1 MTTPSAGSPEASPA
15 ATRHVVVV
23 GGGITG
29 LAAAYHLSTLGVRVT
44 LLEADDRLGGKIRT
58 SPFAGLPAVDEGP
71 DAFLTRV
78 PFASTLAREVG
89 LGDAMTSPASGTAAI
104 WSNGMHTIPTGLMLG
119 VPTGVTSLA
128 VSPLMSWRGK
138 ARAALEPLLPRRS
151 VPDDNLGAL
160 VRSRFG
166 NEVHEMLVDPLVG
179 SIYAS
184 DTDRLSMSAVP
195 QLGDLARRGRSLLIS
210 GRRMRSAA
218 PAASGPI
225 FETPLAGVGALVDAL
240 AASLHAS
247 GTDLRTGTAV
257 VAVERA
263 GTMQRIVCADGTAL
277 DADGVVLASPAHL
290 TADLIGAQST
300 TAADLLRATD
310 TSSVAMVTLAVP
322 GADWPSA
329 LTGSGYLVPKR
340 HQRTVTAVSFASNKW
355 SHWRPADGSVILRT
369 SLGRDG
375 LAVDD
380 RSDDDLVA
388 AALTEVSRHIGVDL
402 TPTSVRLTRWP
413 DAFPQYRPGH
423 MARVDRI
430 ESALATD
437 APGVVVAGAGY
448 RGIGIPACVHQGRN
462 AASVLARHLGIV
474 RQSPT

>member
-1 MTTPSAGSPEASPA
+1 MTTASAGSG
-15 ATRHVVVV
+15 HVVVV

-29 LAAAYHLSTLGVRVT
+29 LAAAHQLTALGVRVT
-44 LLEADDRLGGKIRT
+44 LLEAGDRLGGKIST

-89 LGDAMTSPASGTAAI
+89 LGGAMTSPASGSASI
-104 WSNGMHTIPTGLMLG
+104 WSHGMHTIPTGLMLG
-119 VPTGVTSLA
+119 VPTGVSALA
-128 VSPLMSWRGK
+128 RSPLMSWRGK
-138 ARAALEPLLPRRS
+138 ARAALEPVLPRRS

-218 PAASGPI
+218 PTTTGPI
-225 FETPLAGVGALVDAL
+225 FETPLAGVGALVDAV
-240 AASLHAS
+240 AASLRDA
-247 GTDLRTGTAV
+247 GADLRVDTAV
-257 VAVERA
+257 VAVERTST
-263 GTMQRIVCADGTAL
+263 GQRVVCADGTVL
-277 DADGVVLASPAHL
+277 DVDGVVLASPAHL
-290 TADLIGAQST
+290 TAELVRSQSAA
-300 TAADLLRATD
+300 TAGLLEQTD

-329 LTGSGYLVPKR
+329 LTGSGYLVPKK

-375 LAVDD
+375 LVVDD
-380 RSDDDLVA
+380 RSDDELVSA
-388 AALTEVSRHIGVDL
+388 AVTEVSRHIGVDL
-402 TPTSVRLTRWP
+402 APTSVRLTRWP

-423 MARVDRI
+423 LARVDRI

-462 AASVLARHLGIV
+462 AASVLAQHLGIV

>member
-1 MTTPSAGSPEASPA
+1 VNTAHDA
-15 ATRHVVVV
+15 RHVVVV

-29 LAAAYHLSTLGVRVT
+29 LAAAHQLSVLGLRVT
-44 LLEADDRLGGKIRT
+44 LLEAADRLGGKIRT
-58 SPFAGLPAVDEGP
+58 TPFAGLPAVDEGP

-89 LGDAMTSPASGTAAI
+89 LGDAMTSPASGTASI
-104 WSNGMHTIPTGLMLG
+104 WSDGLHTIPAGLMLG
-119 VPTGVTSLA
+119 VPTGVSTLA
-128 VSPLMSWRGK
+128 LSPLMSWRGK
-138 ARAALEPLLPRRS
+138 ARAALEPFLPRRS

-218 PAASGPI
+218 PVASGPI

-240 AASLHAS
+240 AS
-247 GTDLRTGTAV
+247 GLRDAGADLRVGVTV
-257 VAVERA
+257 VDVERA
-263 GTMQRIVCADGTAL
+263 GAGQRVVCADGTTL
-277 DADGVVLASPAHL
+277 ETDGVVLASPAHH
-290 TADLIGAQST
+290 TAGMVRSLSG
-300 TAADLLRATD
+300 TAADLLEAAE
-310 TSSVAMVTLAVP
+310 TSSVAMVTMAVP
-322 GADWPSA
+322 GATWPSS

-355 SHWRPADGSVILRT
+355 AHWRPADGSVVLRT

-375 LAVDD
+375 LVVDD
-380 RSDDDLVA
+380 RSDDELVSA
-388 AALTEVSRHIGVDL
+388 AITEVSRHVGVDL
-402 TPTSVRLTRWP
+402 APTSVRLTRWP

-423 MARVDRI
+423 MARVDTI
-430 ESALATD
+430 EAVLATD
-437 APGVVVAGAGY
+437 APGVVVAGASY
-448 RGIGIPACVHQGRN
+448 RGIGIPACVHQGRT
-462 AASVLARHLGIV
+462 AASVIARQLGIV
-474 RQSPT
+474 GQSTP

>member
-1 MTTPSAGSPEASPA
+1 MNASSTGS
-15 ATRHVVVV
+15 RHVVVV

-29 LAAAYHLSTLGVRVT
+29 LAAAHQLTVLGLRVT

-89 LGDAMTSPASGTAAI
+89 LGEQMTSPASGSASI
-104 WSNGMHTIPTGLMLG
+104 WNNGMHTIPTGLMLG
-119 VPTGVTSLA
+119 VPTGVNALA
-128 VSPLMSWRGK
+128 LSPLMSWRGK
-138 ARAALEPLLPRRS
+138 ARAALEPVLPRRS
-151 VPDDNLGAL
+151 VPEDNLGAL

-210 GRRMRSAA
+210 GRRMRAAA
-218 PAASGPI
+218 PTTTGPI
-225 FETPLAGVGALVDAL
+225 FESPLAGVGALVDAV
-240 AASLHAS
+240 AASLRAA
-247 GTDLRTGTAV
+247 GADLRVGSPV
-257 VAVERA
+257 VAVERN
-263 GTMQRIVCADGTAL
+263 GTGQRVVCADGTTL

-290 TADLIGAQST
+290 TADLVRSQSPS
-300 TAADLLRATD
+300 AAGLLEATE

-322 GADWPSA
+322 GSSWPA
-329 LTGSGYLVPKR
+329 TLTGSGYLVPKK

-355 SHWRPADGSVILRT
+355 AHWRPADGSVILRT

-375 LAVDD
+375 LVVDD
-380 RSDDDLVA
+380 RSDDDLVS
-388 AALTEVSRHIGVDL
+388 AALDEVSRHIGVDL
-402 TPTSVRLTRWP
+402 TPTAVRLTRWP

-430 ESALATD
+430 ESALAAD
-437 APGVVVAGAGY
+437 APGVVVAGAGH

-462 AASVLARHLGIV
+462 ASSVLAERLGIV
-474 RQSPT
+474 GQSTP